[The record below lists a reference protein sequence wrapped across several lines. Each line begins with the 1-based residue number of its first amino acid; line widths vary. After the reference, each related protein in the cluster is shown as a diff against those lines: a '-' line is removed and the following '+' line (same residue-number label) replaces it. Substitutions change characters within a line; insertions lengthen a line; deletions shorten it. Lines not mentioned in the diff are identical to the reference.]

1 MSIVPSNL
9 QYTSG
14 GRPIAIASSRR
25 TVKVIPE
32 AGSSSYNP
40 QTNNTIRIDLSPS
53 LGFLDVHNSYLT
65 FRVKPVADTL
75 QTHKPCR
82 LDKNSMSWVRRFTV
96 HSSTGSILEDIDH
109 YNLVVNLLH
118 QTTGGPEYKKTIGSM
133 IDNQGSKAARNAAM
147 ANPAGAM
154 FNSGFD
160 ASGILSGGSDKLIPL
175 SFLQGPLTIELS
187 LADMKECFVCTAKDS
202 STTPNYE
209 ITNVEYHASVLS
221 MSEEYNARFAAQLR
235 SRGVDMSFET
245 VKVHIA
251 TLSSGDVD
259 LPISQNSASVKGSYH
274 ILRSKRVITSTEEDS
289 LSTYKSG
296 NLEEIQWD
304 LGGQLYPQFPLKLK
318 DDACTNVYSHNLLAW
333 NQFRN
338 HALSTSVDETNFASS
353 EPSKVPVGSYS
364 ATDGYKA
371 LPIRRIYG
379 TFVANGK
386 DMFQDAHS
394 GTLSTNAI
402 ATGTDAGE
410 IAENA
415 DHTSISADD
424 INLLKEAR
432 TIAAPQMVFDT
443 DEVVAGLTLADTAG
457 ETDLVKAGK
466 RTCNITHTIPTM
478 HFVPYDPQDLALVTQ
493 GLRCKLGARE
503 APHGEASA
511 TSDVTIRGFGER
523 DGKSYGGFSN
533 LDTTESPPGLDRFFR
548 SQPAAA
554 PSGTAAENNLFITE
568 NYKHGSGT
576 VMYAGSPSAFAWGYE
591 KSAVVGSLLA
601 GRQLAGIGI
610 PLVDGMNRPILSK
623 RKLAIFEGWLDV
635 VPDDSSFYVGNSFE
649 THMESQELISG
660 SDLTNATPLHV
671 RLKYAS
677 HLAADASTDA
687 DNFFEDLSASDQLCS
702 MVHIDAVLRVQPD
715 GTVISSV

>member
-9 QYTSG
+9 RYTSG

-65 FRVKPVADTL
+65 FRVKPVADTI
-75 QTHKPCR
+75 QAHRPCR

-96 HSSTGSILEDIDH
+96 HSSTGAILEDIDH

-147 ANPAGAM
+147 ANAAGAM

-187 LADMKECFVCTAKDS
+187 LADMKECFVCTPKDS

-235 SRGVDMSFET
+235 SRGIDMSFET
-245 VKVHIA
+245 VKTHIA
-251 TLSSGDVD
+251 TLSSNDVD

-274 ILRSKRVITSTEEDS
+274 ILRSKRVITSTDEDS

-296 NLEEIQWD
+296 NLQECQWD

-318 DDACTNVYSHNLLAW
+318 DDACTNVYSHNLLSW

-353 EPSKVPVGSYS
+353 EASKVPVGSYS

-371 LPIRRIYG
+371 LPIRRVYG

-386 DMFQDAHS
+386 DMFRDAHS
-394 GTLSTNAI
+394 GTLTTNAI
-402 ATGTDAGE
+402 TDGTDADQ
-410 IAENA
+410 IKA
-415 DHTSISADD
+415 
-424 INLLKEAR
+424 AR
-432 TIAAPQMVFDT
+432 TIAAPKMVFDA
-443 DEVVAGLTLADTAG
+443 DEVVAGITLADNAG
-457 ETDLVKAGK
+457 DSDATKAAK
-466 RTCNITHTIPTM
+466 RTCDITHTIPTM

-503 APHGEASA
+503 APHGEESA
-511 TSDVTIRGFGER
+511 GTDVTIKGYPDV
-523 DGKSYGGFSN
+523 DGKPYAGFTD
-533 LDTTESPPGLDRFFR
+533 LDGASAPPGLDRFFR

-554 PSGTAAENNLFITE
+554 PQGTAAGQNLFVTE
-568 NYKHGSGT
+568 NYKAGSGT
-576 VMYAGSPSAFAWGYE
+576 VMYAGSPSAFAWGYT
-591 KSAVVGSLLA
+591 AGTTAGTRIA
-601 GRQLAGIGI
+601 GRQLAGIGV
-610 PLVDGMNRPILSK
+610 PLVDGMNRPVLSK

-660 SDLTNATPLHV
+660 SDLTNSTPLHV

-677 HLAADASTDA
+677 HIAADQTTDA